1 MARTEEND
9 AASETSADTT
19 PRHRMVLAS
28 GLRWH
33 VVEAGSGPTI
43 VLVAGFPQNVHA
55 WRHVIPLLARNWHV
69 VAVDL
74 PGQGDSEK
82 PLDGYDT
89 WTAAERLHGLLAELG
104 HERYLLVGHDIGS
117 WVSYPFAHR
126 YPESLT
132 GVVFIDGNIAGLS
145 LPETVPVGP
154 DGWRSWHFLFNAIPD
169 LPEALVAGR
178 ERILIEWFFGR
189 KTASWRET
197 FTTED
202 IAEYERTLAAPGGLR
217 GSLGYYRAVSENA
230 ERNKELRKAL
240 IQVPMLAIGAE
251 LGSAPTLHDDMRS
264 LGVDVSGATVRDC
277 GHYIPEEKPAELVD
291 EIARFAER
299 LPWYVETR

>member
-1 MARTEEND
+1 MIVARVEEGG
-9 AASETSADTT
+9 AT
-19 PRHRMVLAS
+19 PRHRMVSAS

-43 VLVAGFPQNVHA
+43 VLAGGFPQNVHA
-55 WRHVIPLLARNWHV
+55 WRHVISLLAPHWHV

-82 PLDGYDT
+82 PPDGYDT
-89 WTAAERLHGLLAELG
+89 WTAAQRLHDLLAELG
-104 HERYLLVGHDIGS
+104 HQRYLLVGHDIGA

-126 YPESLT
+126 YPASLS

-145 LPETVPVGP
+145 QPETVPIGP
-154 DGWRSWHFLFNAIPD
+154 AGWRSWHFLFNAIPD
-169 LPEALVAGR
+169 LPEALLSGR
-178 ERILIEWFFGR
+178 ERVLIEWFFSQ

-197 FTTED
+197 FTAED

-217 GSLGYYRAVSENA
+217 GMLGYYRAVQENI

-240 IQVPMLAIGAE
+240 IQVPMLAIGGEFGSSPGLAE
-251 LGSAPTLHDDMRS
+251 DMRQ
-264 LGVDVSGATVRDC
+264 LGVDVTGTTISGT
-277 GHYIPEEKPAELVD
+277 GHYIPEEKPQELV
-291 EIARFAER
+291 EELNRFAER
-299 LPWYVETR
+299 LR